1 MWSQER
7 REPYVSVGIETPVSA
22 VQGQRRARQR
32 RHERDAQL
40 LPTHVPEQPEATVAD
55 DGDPRAKPRAAAPT
69 PDSADRVKTVAAP
82 AQPKKRVASQSDVTP
97 SAGTSEKMS
106 RHRTESTSL
115 TAFFRSFVFAWS
127 GLVYAVRT
135 QRNARVHALLGTL
148 AILLG
153 IVLRISPVEFAMI
166 FVAITLVFIAEMFNT
181 VAEACVDLITDEY
194 HPLAQIAKDVAA
206 GAVLLN
212 AMLSVVIGLFVFV
225 PHLWPLALRWIGH

>member
-1 MWSQER
+1 M
-7 REPYVSVGIETPVSA
+7 PTPA
-22 VQGQRRARQR
+22 A
-32 RHERDAQL
+32 
-40 LPTHVPEQPEATVAD
+40 EQPDAAVAD
-55 DGDPRAKPRAAAPT
+55 NGDAHAKPTVDAPT
-69 PDSADRVKTVAAP
+69 PDSTDRVETIATP
-82 AQPKKRVASQSDVTP
+82 TRPRKRAASQNDVAP
-97 SAGTSEKMS
+97 SAGISEEMS
-106 RHRTESTSL
+106 RYRSESTSL

-194 HPLAQIAKDVAA
+194 HPLAKIAKDVAA